1 MFSVALC
8 GAVGAYC
15 CWKRLADVF
24 TMVFG
29 CLCWICMLHD
39 VYCVGF
45 GMMGF
50 WFWVCLIA
58 VLGLSLLVACLL
70 LVLVGC

>member
-15 CWKRLADVF
+15 RWKRLADVF

-39 VYCVGF
+39 VYC
-45 GMMGF
+45 GF
-50 WFWVCLIA
+50 WYDGFL
-58 VLGLSLLVACLL
+58 VLGVPDLLCWV
-70 LVLVGC
+70 